1 MVCWVAGTLCV
12 AHTKPLSV
20 VGLTA
25 KNRHWLICV
34 DATLSI
40 PESKMNP
47 KLKEIAWH
55 ATVLDQN
62 GQEQSFDKEA
72 FARMIVRECA
82 GIAKQDGDIL
92 KEFGVE

>member
-1 MVCWVAGTLCV
+1 
-12 AHTKPLSV
+12 
-20 VGLTA
+20 
-25 KNRHWLICV
+25 
-34 DATLSI
+34 
-40 PESKMNP
+40 MNP

-55 ATVLDQN
+55 ATDFDKN

>member
-1 MVCWVAGTLCV
+1 
-12 AHTKPLSV
+12 
-20 VGLTA
+20 
-25 KNRHWLICV
+25 
-34 DATLSI
+34 
-40 PESKMNP
+40 MNP

-55 ATVLDQN
+55 ATVLDRS

>member
-1 MVCWVAGTLCV
+1 MCV
-12 AHTKPLSV
+12 AHIKHPSV
-20 VGLTA
+20 ADLTA
-25 KNRHWLICV
+25 RNWHWPTCV
-34 DATLSI
+34 DVTLSI
-40 PESKMNP
+40 MEFKMNP

-55 ATVLDQN
+55 ATDFDKN

-92 KEFGVE
+92 KEFGVK